1 MSQLFFFTY
10 MIVTK
15 ILGGMKMNLNLQL
28 NMEIT
33 DKEKVK
39 AERVAVAKEKKAK
52 AVYQPT
58 WDEIWY
64 DGYGK
69 KKGIFQ
75 TKVSTLDRE
84 RLEEVKTAIDTDELG
99 MHCESMKKFSK
110 SHALNLYKMLQE
122 SRKEGII
129 AEMIA
134 HTPKNYK
141 LITNVFDLMNL
152 KNDLKRETET
162 GLDTET
168 NGLDYDIHHIVGL
181 SITLP
186 LADYHVYIPVRHEQE
201 GSVIQLPPAMVF
213 EALKDYLED
222 ASIGKVLHNAKFDF
236 HMFYREGIYVKGL
249 LMDTM
254 IAMKILNENEMSYAL
269 KNIAT
274 KYGKYFGFEDKSST
288 YEDLFGK
295 CGFENTP
302 FDIGLVY
309 ACKDTH
315 LCYKLYKWIDEYFT
329 KMPELGHIYY
339 DIELPNTIT
348 AFDMEK
354 NGLLVDLKFNEEYT
368 AILKVKV
375 QGLADKLAELFGDIN
390 INSNDQLGK
399 VLYDDWKLEDI
410 SRKRSVD
417 ADTIKYLAQDN
428 ENLKLLL
435 EYREL
440 NKLLTTYFETLPD
453 KVWKRDGRLHGQ
465 FNQVGTATGRYSAN
479 NPNMQNIPPEARPM
493 FVAPA
498 GKVIM
503 GKDLSQIEPRCLAY
517 MSKDKEFQ
525 KSYYAGTDLYSTLAS
540 KVFMIDMEYCL
551 DGAYD
556 PTHTF
561 KPRKRMKTALLA
573 VMYGT
578 STYTLSK
585 SLDISQEEA
594 EQFIEDFLSNYP
606 ECRDYIQG
614 IKDFVDKNEYVLTYE
629 GRKRRFPHH
638 KEVAVKYKL
647 AVEEIKKF
655 TDDGKVPSNIWQSKL
670 PYKLKQSYW
679 AVAKLYGRV
688 ARQAV
693 NAVIQG
699 SSADYIK
706 QVMLRVNDYL
716 KSLGDEYKMV
726 ATIHDE
732 ILIEVP
738 DTISKETIAEL
749 DRIMTSIEWFD
760 FPIKTDTVVM
770 YAWGQE
776 IAVGDWLENREEYNL
791 KRTA

>member
-1 MSQLFFFTY
+1 
-10 MIVTK
+10 
-15 ILGGMKMNLNLQL
+15 MNLKMDLKL
-28 NMEIT
+28 ETT
-33 DKEKVK
+33 DDTK
-39 AERVAVAKEKKAK
+39 AERVTVAKAKKKA
-52 AVYQPT
+52 AIYQPT
-58 WDEIWY
+58 WEEIWY
-64 DGYGK
+64 TGFGK

-75 TKVSTLDRE
+75 TKLSDLDKK
-84 RLEEVKTAIDTDELG
+84 RLEDVKSAIDCGELG
-99 MHCESMKKFSK
+99 MNCETMKKFSK
-110 SHALNLYKMLQE
+110 AHALNLNKILMD
-122 SRKEGII
+122 SRKDDII
-129 AEMIA
+129 LKMIA
-134 HTPKNYK
+134 NTPNNYK
-141 LITNVFDLMNL
+141 LITNVFDLMKLKADL
-152 KNDLKRETET
+152 KNETET

-186 LADYHVYIPVRHEQE
+186 NADYHVYIPVRHENKQPNGE
-201 GSVIQLPPAMVF
+201 DLIQLPPKTVF
-213 EALKDYLED
+213 EALREYLED
-222 ASIGKVLHNAKFDF
+222 ETIGKVLHNAKFDF
-236 HMFYREGIYVKGL
+236 HMFWREKIYVKGL

-254 IAMKILNENEMSYAL
+254 IAMKILNENEISYAL
-269 KNIAT
+269 KNLVT
-274 KYGKYFGFEDKSST
+274 KYGRYFGFEDKSST
-288 YEDLFGK
+288 YEELFGK

-302 FDIGLVY
+302 LDIGLVY

-315 LCYKLYKWIDEYFT
+315 VCYQFYKWICTQFDRLP
-329 KMPELGHIYY
+329 KLKHIYF

-348 AFDMEK
+348 AYDMEK
-354 NGLLVDLKFNEEYT
+354 NGLLVDLVFNEEYT
-368 AILKVKV
+368 KTLKVKV
-375 QGLADKLAELFGDIN
+375 EGLGVQLAELFGDIN

-410 SRKRSVD
+410 SKKRSVD
-417 ADTIKYLAQDN
+417 ADTIKFLAQDN
-428 ENLKLLL
+428 KNLKLLL

-440 NKLLTTYFETLPD
+440 NKLLTTYFETLPQ
-453 KVWKRDGRLHGQ
+453 KVWTRDGRLHGS
-465 FNQVGTATGRYSAN
+465 FNQVGTSTGRYSAN

-493 FVAPA
+493 FVAPK
-498 GKVIM
+498 GKVII

-525 KSYYAGTDLYSTLAS
+525 LPYYEGTDLYSTLAA
-540 KVFMIDMEYCL
+540 KVFKFDLSFCL

-573 VMYGT
+573 AMYGT

-585 SLDISQEEA
+585 SLEISMDEA
-594 EQFIEDFLSNYP
+594 TQFLEDFLNNYP
-606 ECRDYIQG
+606 ECRDYLQSIR
-614 IKDFVDKNEYVLTYE
+614 DFVDENEYVETYS

-638 KEVAVKYKL
+638 KEIARKYHAAVAQIQSL
-647 AVEEIKKF
+647 TE
-655 TDDGKVPSNIWQSKL
+655 DGKVPSNIWQSKL
-670 PYKLKQSYW
+670 PYKVKMSYW
-679 AVAKLYGRV
+679 AVAKPYGRV

-706 QVMLRVNDYL
+706 QVMYRVNDYL

-726 ATIHDE
+726 GTIHDE

-749 DRIMTSIEWFD
+749 DRIMTSIEWFK
-760 FPIKTDTVVM
+760 FPIKTDSVVM
-770 YAWGQE
+770 YAWGHE
-776 IAVGDWLENREEYNL
+776 IPVADWLENRAEYNL